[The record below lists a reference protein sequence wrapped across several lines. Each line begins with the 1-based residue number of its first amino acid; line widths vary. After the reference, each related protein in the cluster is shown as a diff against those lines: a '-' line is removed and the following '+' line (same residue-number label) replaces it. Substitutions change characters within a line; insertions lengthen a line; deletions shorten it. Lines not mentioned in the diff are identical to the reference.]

1 MTRRMILVALIGAFA
16 AAVLAAGSSQ
26 ASTTLVTT
34 ATLDPAPNSA
44 GWLRGDVRATLTAHR
59 TDAVTWYAIDDAGCA
74 PTNSDTSHG
83 CRSTADDLLRPFLIS
98 GEGRHTLYFFSEDG
112 AGNLE
117 ALQTLPVWID
127 STPPQI
133 MAPPNVTAEAT
144 FQGGTVVHPGAAT
157 AQDDLS
163 GIATVSDFPAAP
175 YSLGTTAVQFTATD
189 VAGNSSTATNLVTV
203 IDTTAP
209 VLIPPPDVTAYTQD
223 AAGTALPSEV
233 LGIPTASDVAS
244 SVTIFGGFPAG
255 YVFPVGDTVVTFEA
269 RDASGNT
276 AIATQRVTVRLD
288 ITPPQLNLPAAIST
302 SATGSNGALVSYVA
316 SATDNVDPNP
326 TVVCDRASGTLFS
339 VGATTVLCT
348 ARDAAGNDASGSFT
362 VTVKG
367 AAEQLT
373 DIRAAVQSLN
383 LTQGIA
389 NSLDAKLA
397 NLEQAITSNRNGDR
411 VSACNKLDAFVN
423 EVNAQ
428 VQAGR
433 LTSTQAAPLITAANR
448 VKAVLGCA

>member
-1 MTRRMILVALIGAFA
+1 MTRRMILVALIGTFA

-44 GWLRGDVRATLTAHR
+44 GWLRGDVRVTLTAHR

-74 PTNSDTSHG
+74 PTNPYTSHG

-117 ALQTLPVWID
+117 PLHTLPVWID
-127 STPPQI
+127 ITRPQI
-133 MAPPNVTAEAT
+133 TAPPDVVVEAT
-144 FQGGTVVHPGAAT
+144 TQHAAEVAPGHAT

-163 GIATVSDFPAAP
+163 GIATVTDFPPAFFP
-175 YSLGTTAVQFTATD
+175 LGTTPVQFTATD
-189 VAGNSSTATNLVTV
+189 AAGNSATATQLVTV

-209 VLIPPPDVTAYTQD
+209 VLVVPADVTVYTQNP
-223 AAGTALPSEV
+223 AGTVVPTEV
-233 LGIPTASDVAS
+233 RGYPTASDIAGS
-244 SVTIFGGFPAG
+244 ATISGGFPAD
-255 YVFPVGDTVVTFEA
+255 YVFPVGDTVITFRAVDE
-269 RDASGNT
+269 SGNAAT
-276 AIATQRVTVRLD
+276 AQQRVTVRLD
-288 ITPPQLNLPAAIST
+288 TTPPQLHLPAGVSAN
-302 SATGSNGALVSYVA
+302 ATGSSGATVSYVA
-316 SATDNVDPNP
+316 SASDDLDPSP
-326 TVVCDRASGTLFS
+326 TLTCDHASGTPFP
-339 VGATTVLCT
+339 VGPTTVTCR
-348 ARDAAGNDASGSFT
+348 ARDAAGNNASGSF
-362 VTVKG
+362 VVAVKG
-367 AAEQLT
+367 AADQLT
-373 DIRAAVQSLN
+373 DLRGAVQSLN

-397 NLEQAITSNRNGDR
+397 NLEQAIASNRNGDK

-423 EVNAQ
+423 EINAQ

-448 VKAVLGCA
+448 IKAVLGCT